1 MEHKVVITGM
11 GVVASN
17 GVGRRNFLE
26 GLRAGR
32 SGIRPIESFD
42 TSGYEVHIGG
52 EVKEIPFPPP
62 EAGPDQDRA
71 FQLLGV
77 ALEEALRDI
86 PAGLLDDPAER
97 RATGVALGTC
107 QGAILSG
114 APLHRAFLKPN
125 RLPGDGEK
133 ASFAAYRPGTGAD
146 RVARRLQLGGP
157 RTTIGMA
164 CVSSAMSTLYAA
176 DLIRRGQVKRM
187 LVGGF
192 EAFSPFIFT
201 GFHSLL
207 ALVSDACRPFDANRS
222 GTVLG
227 EGAAV
232 LVIESEEAA
241 LSRGA
246 PIFAEIS
253 GWGYAGD
260 AVHLTAPDREG
271 GGLSRAIEL
280 AFRSSGMSPAAV
292 GYINAHG
299 TGTVFNDAMECA
311 AFQKIFGPRMPEIP
325 VSSLKPLFGHC
336 LGAVGGMELVA
347 SVLAILH
354 EFVPP
359 TLNHQVSPQEYPWDF
374 IPNESRAVP
383 GLSTVLSTNSAFG
396 GNNTAVLVQRSVHS
410 GSALQVL

>member
-17 GVGRRNFLE
+17 GIGRRAFLE

-42 TSGYEVHIGG
+42 TTGYEVHIGG
-52 EVKEIPFPPP
+52 EVKEIPFPPRDAKP
-62 EAGPDQDRA
+62 EGDRA
-71 FQLLGV
+71 FQLLDV
-77 ALEEALRDI
+77 ALQEALHDL
-86 PAGLLDDPAER
+86 PPELLADPAER
-97 RATGVALGTC
+97 RTTGVALGTC
-107 QGAILSG
+107 QGAILAG
-114 APLHRAFLKPN
+114 APLHRSFLKPA
-125 RLPGDGEK
+125 REATPHER
-133 ASFAAYRPGTGAD
+133 AAYAAYRPGTGAD
-146 RVARRLQLGGP
+146 QVARRLGLGGP

-176 DLIRRGQVKRM
+176 DLIRRGQVRRM

-207 ALVSDACRPFDANRS
+207 ALVADACRPFDANRS

-241 LSRGA
+241 LKRGA
-246 PIFAEIS
+246 TIFAELA

-271 GGLSRAIEL
+271 GGLSRAIDL
-280 AFRSSGMSPAAV
+280 AFRSSGLAAQEV

-311 AFQKIFGPRMPEIP
+311 AFQKVFGARMPQVP

-347 SVLAILH
+347 SVLAILQ

-359 TLNHQVSPQEYPWDF
+359 TLNHQLCPPEYPWDF

-396 GNNTAVLVQRSVHS
+396 GNNTALLIRRSAHS
-410 GSALQVL
+410 DAALQAL